1 MIPYKIIEANAP
13 LVPIIVS
20 IPHCG
25 TYFPDEIRAEYKQ
38 HLIQQPDDTDWFV
51 EKLYDFAPALGITMI
66 TAVNS
71 RWVIDLNRDIDS
83 KPLYTDG
90 RIITALCPATTF
102 LGEPLYVDER
112 KEVASAEVNRRIEK
126 YYTPYHE
133 KIQSLLNERKRQ
145 FGKVLLWDCHSI
157 RTTVPTIQSEPFPD
171 LILGDNDEQSAD
183 VRIILAALSALSSGK
198 YSLYHNRPFKGGTIT
213 RTFGKPDQQQHA
225 LQLEMTKRHYLEDDE
240 QTYSKERSA
249 NMQQLLRATLEKVV
263 EILSSN

>member
-1 MIPYKIIEANAP
+1 MIPYKIIEAKAP

-20 IPHCG
+20 VPHCG
-25 TYFPDEIRAEYKQ
+25 THFPDEIRAEYKQ

-71 RWVIDLNRDIDS
+71 RWVIDLNRDVDS

-126 YYTPYHE
+126 YYTPYHQ
-133 KIQSLLNERKRQ
+133 KIQSLLDERKKQ

-157 RTTVPTIQSEPFPD
+157 RTTVPTIQAAPFPD

-183 VRIILAALSALSSGK
+183 VKIILAALYSLSSGR
-198 YSLYHNRPFKGGTIT
+198 YSLYHNQPFKGGTIT
-213 RTFGKPDQQQHA
+213 RNFGRPDQHQHA
-225 LQLEMTKRHYLEDDE
+225 LQLEMTKRHYLNDDE
-240 QTYSKERSA
+240 LTYSDERSTT
-249 NMQQLLRATLEKVV
+249 MQHLLKQTFEKLITALT
-263 EILSSN
+263 E

>member
-1 MIPYKIIEANAP
+1 MVPYKIINATAP

-20 IPHCG
+20 VPHCG

-51 EKLYDFAPALGITMI
+51 EKLYDFAPAMGITMI

-71 RWVIDLNRDIDS
+71 RWVIDLNRDINS

-102 LGEPLYVDER
+102 LDEPLYNDER
-112 KEVASAEVNRRIEK
+112 KEVTSVEVNRRIEK
-126 YYTPYHE
+126 YYTPYHQ
-133 KIQSLLNERKRQ
+133 KIQSLLDEHKKQ

-157 RTTVPTIQSEPFPD
+157 RTTVPTIQSAPFPD

-183 VRIILAALSALSSGK
+183 LKIILSALSSLSSGK
-198 YSLYHNRPFKGGTIT
+198 YSLYHNHPFKGGTIT
-213 RTFGKPDQQQHA
+213 RSFGKPDQHQHA

-240 QTYSKERSA
+240 TTYSIERA
-249 NMQQLLRATLEKVV
+249 HTMQQVLKQTFQQLMKV
-263 EILSSN
+263 LN